1 MVSRLSSRPRGKGAA
16 GEGEKE
22 RRREGEKER
31 RREGEKER
39 RREGGNLGCP
49 G

>member
-1 MVSRLSSRPRGKGAA
+1 LHLYLIKR
-16 GEGEKE
+16 EGEKE

-39 RREGGNLGCP
+39 RILI
-49 G
+49 